1 MKVKLTGGSMRD
13 IRDDLKERIRVVET
27 QMRGTQGLFEE
38 QVEQLKRQRDS
49 RLAELKIEID
59 TLHRVMQME
68 QQRSS
73 SPTTQPQK
81 TVITDM
87 RVRRAM

>member
-1 MKVKLTGGSMRD
+1 MRD

-38 QVEQLKRQRDS
+38 QVEQLKRQRDR

-59 TLHRVMQME
+59 TLHRVMQRE

-73 SPTTQPQK
+73 SPTAQPQQN